1 VSESARLLMNVFAA
15 ACGVALTYSA
25 VSHTVNPAKF
35 ATAMRSHQIVPPRL
49 QRPVIFTVPVVE
61 FVTGIALL
69 CNVAWNRP
77 PVWPFFLSS
86 GVLGSFVVY
95 ALLAERGSQG
105 EDCGCGGRQFL
116 EPLSAWTVVRAA
128 VLLLASLGA
137 GFIGL
142 DTGDIAGSSGDL
154 RLYSVL
160 AGVGLGL
167 LVWLLPAAL
176 APMSSLTRLSLD
188 AEGGR

>member
-1 VSESARLLMNVFAA
+1 MSESARLLMNVFAT

-25 VSHTVNPAKF
+25 VSHTANRARFV
-35 ATAMRSHQIVPPRL
+35 TAMRSHRIVPLGL
-49 QRPVIFTVPVVE
+49 QRPVIFALPAVE
-61 FVTGIALL
+61 FVTGISLL
-69 CNVAWNRP
+69 CTVAWNQP

-86 GVLGSFVVY
+86 GVLGSFVAY

-116 EPLSAWTVVRAA
+116 EPLSVWTIVRAA
-128 VLLLASLGA
+128 VLFLASLGA

-142 DTGDIAGSSGDL
+142 NTEIIAGTSGDL
-154 RLYSVL
+154 RVYSVL
-160 AGVGLGL
+160 AGVGLGV

-176 APMSSLTRLSLD
+176 APTSSLTRLSLE
-188 AEGGR
+188 AEGER